1 MLEWFDFDASDLTPV
16 ATLIEG
22 LPVDDGALVVAVE
35 PVGSDQPTFLDRLL
49 HRSGDRSPVAA
60 QVYKFGS
67 RDEGD
72 HYVLQF
78 SFTKGHRF
86 RVQVS
91 VPAWAQF
98 DGDDDKSATL
108 TAPISVPAADVAAFI
123 ADTFRALEPSCGP
136 TWRTVETDAAHADLG
151 IGPPGP

>member
-1 MLEWFDFDASDLTPV
+1 VLEWFDFDASDLAPV
-16 ATLIEG
+16 VTLIEG

-35 PVGSDQPTFLDRLL
+35 PVGSDAPSFLDRLL

-60 QVYKFGS
+60 QVYKFHS

-78 SFTKGHRF
+78 SYTKGHRF
-86 RVQVS
+86 HVQAA
-91 VPAWAQF
+91 VPSWARL
-98 DGDDDKSATL
+98 DGETEKSASL
-108 TAPISVPAADVAAFI
+108 TAPISVPAVDVAAFI
-123 ADTFRALEPSCGP
+123 ADTFKALEPGCGS

-151 IGPPGP
+151 IGPP